1 MQVFQIQKLSPQATK
16 IIIVEETH
24 PSYVLFKKRPLAL
37 AVINTFIKILKV
49 LQEYSPED
57 VFIGFFSEDCLCNSF
72 IFL

>member
-1 MQVFQIQKLSPQATK
+1 MQVFQIQKISPQATK

-24 PSYVLFKKRPLAL
+24 PSYVLFKKLPLVL
-37 AVINTFIKILKV
+37 AVINTFKILKV

-57 VFIGFFSEDCLCNSF
+57 VFIGFFSEYFLYNSF